1 MDRVM
6 YMHTY
11 IDIDI
16 WILQIVITVSLPSLF
31 LTSVSLVFFHKAFEP
46 VHRENK
52 FFEICSFWTCKP
64 GKILPAKIF
73 AL

>member
-1 MDRVM
+1 MD
-6 YMHTY
+6 
-11 IDIDI
+11 
-16 WILQIVITVSLPSLF
+16 ITDSYNSVSLPSLF
-31 LTSVSLVFFHKAFEP
+31 LISVSSLFHKAFEP

-52 FFEICSFWTCKP
+52 FFEICSFCTCKP